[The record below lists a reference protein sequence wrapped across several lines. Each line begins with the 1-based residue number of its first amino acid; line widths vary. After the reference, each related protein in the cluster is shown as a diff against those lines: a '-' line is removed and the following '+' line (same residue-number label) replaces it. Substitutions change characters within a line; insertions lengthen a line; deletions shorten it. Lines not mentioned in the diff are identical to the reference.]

1 MAKRK
6 GNISLLNLSYLQF
19 WSAYL
24 LPCGFQSALKG
35 KGKVLQST
43 EFSGENLN
51 EVELQDLPLFD
62 FEKLATATN
71 NFHLTNKLGQGGFG
85 PVYKVTLA
93 Y

>member
-1 MAKRK
+1 M
-6 GNISLLNLSYLQF
+6 
-19 WSAYL
+19 
-24 LPCGFQSALKG
+24 KG

-43 EFSGENLN
+43 EFSGENLS

-85 PVYKVTLA
+85 PVYKVTFA
-93 Y
+93 D